1 MPSRPTSTTETG
13 LSSVQR
19 GKLTKMRPSAETAT
33 PVAWL
38 GKCAASS
45 SRNGPGLEEEG
56 GGEAGAK
63 ACDWARARPAA
74 SVARAK
80 LPASTYR
87 RWPLRFSPGKLRHPK
102 QRG

>member
-45 SRNGPGLEEEG
+45 SRNGPGLAEDG
-56 GGEAGAK
+56 GGEAGAR
-63 ACDWARARPAA
+63 ACDWARARLAA
-74 SVARAK
+74 SAANARLAAG
-80 LPASTYR
+80 LDER
-87 RWPLRFSPGKLRHPK
+87 GDVGWSPRELGE
-102 QRG
+102 